1 MKSFLQLIEIEFFKI
16 RHHKLSRFL
25 FSAYFVLLSSIALIA
40 AVKLKIGKLEI
51 HLAEQGI
58 FNFPYIWHF
67 NTWIA
72 DFLTFFLVIIVVSM
86 VTNEYNYRTLKQNLI
101 DGLTKKEFVLSKF
114 YFLVVLAL
122 LATIFVFVISLILG
136 LIYSDF
142 TSSGII
148 FKDLYFLPAFFLKL
162 LGIFTLIM
170 FLGFLFKKSAIALGF
185 FFIWTIIEGIIYAL
199 LRWQLFDEKTA
210 STLSRFFPYT
220 AMKNLLP
227 QPITRLSAAKNIGKQ
242 IGEKIGEFD
251 GIPILSFLIVV
262 IWIGIFVIISY
273 KLLKKRDL

>member
-1 MKSFLQLIEIEFFKI
+1 MKQIVRLLGIEYYKI
-16 RHHKLSRFL
+16 KHHKLSRILFL
-25 FSAYFVLLSSIALIA
+25 AYFILLSSIVLIA
-40 AVKLKIGKLEI
+40 AIKFKLGNLEI

-67 NTWIA
+67 NTWVA
-72 DFLTFFLVIIVVSM
+72 DFLTFFLAIIVVSM

-114 YFLVVLAL
+114 YFLVVLSL
-122 LATIFVFVISLILG
+122 LATLFVFVISLILG
-136 LIYSDF
+136 LTYSDF

-148 FKDLYFLPAFFLKL
+148 FKDLYFLLAFFFKL
-162 LGIFTLIM
+162 LGLFSFIM

-185 FFIWTIIEGIIYAL
+185 FFIWTVIEGLIYAL
-199 LRWQLFDEKTA
+199 LRWQLFNEQVATGVSKFLPYA
-210 STLSRFFPYT
+210 SL
-220 AMKNLLP
+220 KNLLP

-242 IGEKIGEFD
+242 IGENIGEFQ
-251 GIPILSFLIVV
+251 GVPLLNFLIV
-262 IWIGIFVIISY
+262 IAWIAIFVTISY